1 MLEFFA
7 VFTTFLV
14 ISMILV
20 LANQRMLQL
29 GVTQSFK
36 QASDPTIEKK
46 RVPERLINFGSTY
59 FNFDFCGV
67 YL

>member
-1 MLEFFA
+1 MLKFFA

-36 QASDPTIEKK
+36 QASDPTIEKNEFQK
-46 RVPERLINFGSTY
+46 
-59 FNFDFCGV
+59 D
-67 YL
+67 